1 MRDAS
6 STGPRGGSSAAG
18 PNPLIGKAPGARF
31 AAIGDRGLDA
41 ADGLRARGSKP
52 KPLVTG
58 PALSAA
64 GAND

>member
-1 MRDAS
+1 
-6 STGPRGGSSAAG
+6 
-18 PNPLIGKAPGARF
+18 LIGKAPGARF